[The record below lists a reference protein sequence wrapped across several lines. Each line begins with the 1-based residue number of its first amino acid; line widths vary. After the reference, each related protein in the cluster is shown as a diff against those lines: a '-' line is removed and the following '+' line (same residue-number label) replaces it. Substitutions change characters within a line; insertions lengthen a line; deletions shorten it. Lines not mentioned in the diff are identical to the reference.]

1 MSGDSQPNKQSSVQS
16 GTTTQQTQGSQTA
29 TTQQQITPE
38 QRALLNA
45 AMPNLLSFGTSPPS
59 MTRRTAGFDPT
70 QMAAQESAL
79 AAAGGPMS
87 DVVRGGANASTFLTS
102 GAALDP
108 NTNPGLQGAINAG
121 TRPIYENLT
130 QSVLPNIRSEAA
142 GSGANYGSS
151 RQGIAE
157 GLASSGASNA
167 AGDVA
172 GRLSFQGYNTGLDAM
187 TRALG
192 LVPQTAGA
200 QAMPSATEAA
210 VGDVRQGQQQREFD
224 VQDQMSNFNAMLPF
238 ITSQSL
244 LGSLSGLPG
253 QGVTSSGTS
262 TGSGTGFTSGS
273 GVTEGPTPET
283 NWAQMLMGGGS
294 LATGLLGSKGISA
307 LAPFLLSDVREK
319 VKIEPVGRLFDGTL
333 VYRFAY
339 RTEPN
344 LYHIG
349 LLAQEV
355 ELLLPEAVQEIE
367 GVKYVDYFKATERS
381 VRGEG
386 NGRVHGTESSRSN
399 VERGPER
406 ADGVVRTTQGRWPEV
421 GSTALHEPGEGDRG
435 PRRGGGSATPHG

>member
-1 MSGDSQPNKQSSVQS
+1 M
-16 GTTTQQTQGSQTA
+16 
-29 TTQQQITPE
+29 
-38 QRALLNA
+38 NA

-59 MTRRTAGFDPT
+59 LARRSATFNPT
-70 QMAAQESAL
+70 QQQAQEAAL
-79 AAAGGPMS
+79 ADAAGPMRG
-87 DVVRGGANASTFLTS
+87 VVQGGADASNFLTS

-108 NTNPGLQGAINAG
+108 NTNPGLAGAINAG

-142 GSGANYGSS
+142 GGANYGSS

-200 QAMPSATEAA
+200 QAMPSATQAA

-224 VQDQMSNFNAMLPF
+224 VADQMSNFNAMLPF

-253 QGVTSSGTS
+253 QSVTSTGQS

-273 GVTEGPTPET
+273 GMTEGPKPET

-294 LATGLLGSKGISA
+294 LAAGLLGSGGIGSAASA
-307 LAPFLLSDVREK
+307 LAPFVLSDINEK
-319 VKIEPVGRLFDGTL
+319 MKIEPVGRLFDGTV
-333 VYRFAY
+333 VYRYAY
-339 RTEPN
+339 KTEPN
-344 LYHIG
+344 LYHLG

-355 ELLLPEAVQEIE
+355 ELFLPEAVHVEN
-367 GVKYVDYFKATERS
+367 GVKYVDYYRATERS
-381 VRGEG
+381 RRMFGGKG
-386 NGRVHGTESSRSN
+386 NGRVHGTESSRSD
-399 VERGPER
+399 VERGSRGSE
-406 ADGVVRTTQGRWPEV
+406 GVVREAQGSGASV
-421 GSTALHEPGEGDRG
+421 GSAPLHQSGEGDRG
-435 PRRGGGSATPHG
+435 PLGRGSATPSGWD